1 MNGDIRVGL
10 FALCD
15 IPAGKRMALFGS
27 FAFVLQ
33 WPSSSLRIF
42 FFEVINTSEV
52 FRNFSFIG
60 VEMILEVS
68 LLAGVSW

>member
-15 IPAGKRMALFGS
+15 IPAGKRMGLFGV

-33 WPSSSLRIF
+33 WPSCSLGIMVF

-52 FRNFSFIG
+52 LRNFVIHWSRDDT
-60 VEMILEVS
+60 
-68 LLAGVSW
+68 

>member
-15 IPAGKRMALFGS
+15 IPAGKRMALFGM

-33 WPSSSLRIF
+33 WPSSSLGIMVF

-52 FRNFSFIG
+52 FRNFVIHWSG
-60 VEMILEVS
+60 DDT
-68 LLAGVSW
+68 